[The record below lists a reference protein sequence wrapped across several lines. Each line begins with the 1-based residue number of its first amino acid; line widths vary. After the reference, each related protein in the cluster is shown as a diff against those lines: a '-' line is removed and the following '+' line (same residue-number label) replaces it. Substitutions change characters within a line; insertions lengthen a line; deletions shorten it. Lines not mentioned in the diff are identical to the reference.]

1 MKEVWCRS
9 ALTSS
14 KLPGIDYSLN
24 PYIGC
29 SHGCVYCYVPSML
42 RKSREEWMGKMAAK
56 RNIPA
61 VLRKELKSK
70 RRGVVGISAST
81 DAYQAAEKKYELT
94 RKCLLLLLKHDWP
107 IDILTKSPLVL
118 RDISIIKKFSEAK
131 VGFTITTLNEESR
144 SLLEPYAPSIEERLN
159 AMERVS
165 SHGIFT
171 YAFLGPLFPEV
182 EEKDVRQWVEILA
195 NAGVNEVIIDN
206 FHLRGNIWEEI
217 AKVLPEEKKRL
228 YSERIAGNYYEKIFL
243 RFREG
248 AKGKFTVLRA
258 FM

>member
-24 PYIGC
+24 PYVGC

-42 RKSREEWMGKMAAK
+42 RKSRQEWMKEMAAK

-61 VLRKELKSK
+61 VLRKELKNK
-70 RRGVVGISAST
+70 RKGVVGISVST

-144 SLLEPYAPSIEERLN
+144 CILEPYAPSIEERIN
-159 AMERVS
+159 AMEKVS

-182 EEKDVRQWVEILA
+182 EEKDVGQWVEILVD
-195 NAGVNEVIIDN
+195 AGVNEVIIDN
-206 FHLRGNIWEEI
+206 FHLRGSIWEEM
-217 AKVLPEEKKRL
+217 ARVLPEEKKRI
-228 YSERIAGNYYEKIFL
+228 YIERIKSKYYEKIFL
-243 RFREG
+243 RFQEE
-248 AKGKFTVLRA
+248 AKGKFAVSRA

>member
-1 MKEVWCRS
+1 MKE
-9 ALTSS
+9 
-14 KLPGIDYSLN
+14 
-24 PYIGC
+24 
-29 SHGCVYCYVPSML
+29 
-42 RKSREEWMGKMAAK
+42 MAAK

-70 RRGVVGISAST
+70 RKGVVGISVST

-144 SLLEPYAPSIEERLN
+144 CILEPYAPSIEERIN
-159 AMERVS
+159 AMEKVS

-182 EEKDVRQWVEILA
+182 EEKDVGQWVEILVD
-195 NAGVNEVIIDN
+195 AGVNEVIIDN
-206 FHLRGNIWEEI
+206 FHLRGSIWEEM
-217 AKVLPEEKKRL
+217 ARVLPEEKKRI
-228 YSERIAGNYYEKIFL
+228 YIERIKSKYYEKIFL
-243 RFREG
+243 RFQEE
-248 AKGKFTVLRA
+248 AKGKFAVLRA